1 MGFAISLFC
10 FIQEIEIM
18 NIPKTHLQKD
28 AINLFNEYKSRNNDD
43 IYRTL
48 IELKNNNKDEFYFS
62 EYFYTHEAFLKACNI
77 PVDVFREANFM
88 GWIGSQKYFDY

>member
-1 MGFAISLFC
+1 
-10 FIQEIEIM
+10 M

-62 EYFYTHEAFLKACNI
+62 EYFYTHEQFLKACDI
-77 PVDVFREANFM
+77 PIDIFKDAKFH
-88 GWIGSQKYFDY
+88 GWIGSQKYSDY